1 MENFA
6 LRFHFHTS
14 FPLLKVL
21 PCQRQLHSQ
30 SSPFI
35 FTCSWWMALGT
46 LAPHCPPALHCL
58 LCHPHPCFLGL
69 STAVDPLCISSCL
82 LLFLSLNVE
91 SLQCLTL
98 NHAFLCISF
107 AELIYLLKNASCQ
120 LDSLIPLPHPIRKML
135 VPTLPFSETCLVQTS
150 LGMTPTLFQSSFMPS
165 VFCASLPCTAF
176 SCWADLHP
184 PTFLFHHSCLGPA
197 PPDLVSG
204 LFPLSSPA
212 SYHFPSQPLSQVPG
226 CKIDL

>member
-1 MENFA
+1 M
-6 LRFHFHTS
+6 
-14 FPLLKVL
+14 
-21 PCQRQLHSQ
+21 
-30 SSPFI
+30 
-35 FTCSWWMALGT
+35 GT

-69 STAVDPLCISSCL
+69 SAAVDPLCISSCL
-82 LLFLSLNVE
+82 CLFLSLNVE

-98 NHAFLCISF
+98 NHSFLCISS

-120 LDSLIPLPHPIRKML
+120 LDSLIPLPHPIWKML
-135 VPTLPFSETCLVQTS
+135 VPALPFSETCLVLTS

-165 VFCASLPCTAF
+165 VSCASLPCAALC
-176 SCWADLHP
+176 CWADLHP
-184 PTFLFHHSCLGPA
+184 PPFSFHHSCLGSA

-204 LFPLSSPA
+204 LFPLGSPA
-212 SYHFPSQPLSQVPG
+212 SYHFPSQPLSRVPG